1 MGHDVF
7 ISHAHK
13 DKGIAE
19 AICEKLESAQVRCW
33 IAARD
38 ISAHEDWTEATRN
51 AIGSSRVMVLV
62 LSENA
67 NAAPHIEREI
77 AHAFYTKRII
87 IPLRLT
93 NTLPRRDFLFY
104 LGNIRCFDVF
114 SPPAGEQ
121 LEALTAR
128 INGMVQ
134 RRTVNGDA
142 MPAKSAIRTM
152 TALNPSDSWIGA
164 LRASHFRTLQIL
176 KRVVIGASLVAVMCL
191 LWFVPWQ
198 TNDDASPPDGHLHSK
213 FSGPRASLPQGAR
226 SPAVS
231 SPTYTYTRF
240 GLWVTPNPGS
250 TPSVQQGLQDTP
262 SPMSAAAHSVN
273 ASASPQPDVDQN
285 AVSDA
290 QSLAAQASVSANSVQ
305 EEPTPIINRREWHRA
320 KSRPKA
326 HHVRGSASEGLR
338 FADIKSRLRALWHQ
352 FVARSKETGNR

>member
-19 AICEKLESAQVRCW
+19 VICEKLESAQVRCW
-33 IAARD
+33 IAERD

-51 AIGSSRVMVLV
+51 AIESSRVMVLV

-93 NTLPRRDFLFY
+93 DALPRRDFLFY
-104 LGNIRCFDVF
+104 IGNVRCFDVF
-114 SPPAGEQ
+114 SPPAEEQ

-134 RRTVNGDA
+134 RRTVTGEA
-142 MPAKSAIRTM
+142 MPANSAIRTM
-152 TALNPSDSWIGA
+152 TALNPSDSWVGA
-164 LRASHFRTLQIL
+164 LRASHYRTLQIL
-176 KRVVIGASLVAVMCL
+176 KRVAIAGSLVVVMCL

-198 TNDDASPPDGHLHSK
+198 TNDDASPPPDGHLHSR
-213 FSGPRASLPQGAR
+213 FSGPSASLPQGAR

-231 SPTYTYTRF
+231 NPTYTYTRF
-240 GLWVTPNPGS
+240 GLWVTPSPGS

-262 SPMSAAAHSVN
+262 SPMSAAHSAN

-285 AVSDA
+285 AVGDA
-290 QSLAAQASVSANSVQ
+290 ESLAAQDSVGGKSMQ
-305 EEPTPIINRREWHRA
+305 EEPTRIINRREWHRA

-338 FADIKSRLRALWHQ
+338 FAKMKSRLRALLAHL
-352 FVARSKETGNR
+352 F

>member
-1 MGHDVF
+1 MAHDVF

-13 DKGIAE
+13 DKKIAG
-19 AICEKLESAQVRCW
+19 AICEKLESARVKCW
-33 IAARD
+33 MTERD
-38 ISAHEDWTEATRN
+38 ISAGEDWTEATRN
-51 AIGSSRVMVLV
+51 AIGSSRVVVLV

-67 NAAPHIEREI
+67 NTAPHIEREV
-77 AHAFYTKRII
+77 AHAFYTRRII

-114 SPPAGEQ
+114 SLPAGEQ

-134 RRTVNGDA
+134 RRTVTGDA

-152 TALNPSDSWIGA
+152 TALNPSDSLIGA
-164 LRASHFRTLQIL
+164 LQASHYQTLEIL
-176 KRVVIGASLVAVMCL
+176 KRVAIAASLFAAVWL
-191 LWFVPWQ
+191 LWFVGWQ
-198 TNDDASPPDGHLHSK
+198 TRHGVSLPEGNRHSMY
-213 FSGPRASLPQGAR
+213 FGPRASLD
-226 SPAVS
+226 S
-231 SPTYTYTRF
+231 SPQTKGDASLSKPAYTYTRF

-262 SPMSAAAHSVN
+262 SPMSAAHSAN
-273 ASASPQPDVDQN
+273 ASASPQPDVDQS
-285 AVSDA
+285 AVGDA
-290 QSLAAQASVSANSVQ
+290 ESLAAQDSVGGKSMQ
-305 EEPTPIINRREWHRA
+305 EEPTRTINRREWHRA

-338 FADIKSRLRALWHQ
+338 FAKMKNRLRALWAHL
-352 FVARSKETGNR
+352 F

>member
-33 IAARD
+33 IAERD
-38 ISAHEDWTEATRN
+38 ISPDADWTEATRN
-51 AIGSSRVMVLV
+51 AIESSRVVVLV
-62 LSENA
+62 FSENA

-77 AHAFYTKRII
+77 AHAFYTRRII

-104 LGNIRCFDVF
+104 LGNVRWFDAF
-114 SPPAGEQ
+114 SPPAEQ
-121 LEALTAR
+121 HLEALTAR

-134 RRTVNGDA
+134 RRTVTGDA

-164 LRASHFRTLQIL
+164 LRASHFRTLEIL
-176 KRVVIGASLVAVMCL
+176 KRVVIAASLVAVMCL

-198 TNDDASPPDGHLHSK
+198 RNDDASSPPDGHLHSR
-213 FSGPRASLPQGAR
+213 FSGSRASLPQGAR

-231 SPTYTYTRF
+231 NPTYTYTRF
-240 GLWVTPNPGS
+240 GLWVTPNPAS

-262 SPMSAAAHSVN
+262 SPMSAAHSAN

-285 AVSDA
+285 AVGNA
-290 QSLAAQASVSANSVQ
+290 ESLAAQASLSANSEQ
-305 EEPTPIINRREWHRA
+305 EEPTRTIDRREWHRA
-320 KSRPKA
+320 KPRPKA
-326 HHVRGSASEGLR
+326 HHVRRRASDGSR
-338 FADIKSRLRALWHQ
+338 FADIKSRLRALWREL
-352 FVARSKETGNR
+352 VARSKE

>member
-19 AICEKLESAQVRCW
+19 AICTKLESAQVRCW
-33 IAARD
+33 IAERD
-38 ISAHEDWTEATRN
+38 ISPDADWTEATRN
-51 AIGSSRVMVLV
+51 AIESSRVMVLV
-62 LSENA
+62 FSENA

-93 NTLPRRDFLFY
+93 NALPRRDFLFY
-104 LGNIRCFDVF
+104 LGNVRWFDAF
-114 SPPAGEQ
+114 SPSTEQ
-121 LEALTAR
+121 HLEALTAR

-134 RRTVNGDA
+134 GRTVTGDA

-152 TALNPSDSWIGA
+152 AALNPSDSWIGA
-164 LRASHFRTLQIL
+164 LRASHFRTLAIL
-176 KRVVIGASLVAVMCL
+176 KPVVIAASLVAVMCL

-198 TNDDASPPDGHLHSK
+198 TNDEASPPPDGHLHSK
-213 FSGPRASLPQGAR
+213 FSDPRASLPQGAR

-231 SPTYTYTRF
+231 NPTYTYTRF

-250 TPSVQQGLQDTP
+250 TPSVQQGLQDMA
-262 SPMSAAAHSVN
+262 SPMSAAHSAN

-285 AVSDA
+285 AVDDTEGK
-290 QSLAAQASVSANSVQ
+290 SVQ
-305 EEPTPIINRREWHRA
+305 EEPTRTIDRREWHRA

-326 HHVRGSASEGLR
+326 HHVRRSASEGLR
-338 FADIKSRLRALWHQ
+338 FAKMKSRLRALWRQ
-352 FVARSKETGNR
+352 IVARTKE